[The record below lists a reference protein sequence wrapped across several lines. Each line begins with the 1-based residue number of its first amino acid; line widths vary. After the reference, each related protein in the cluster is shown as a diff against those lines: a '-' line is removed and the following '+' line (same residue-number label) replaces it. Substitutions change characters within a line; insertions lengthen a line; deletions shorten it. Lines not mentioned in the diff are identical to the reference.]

1 MNNRIELLCR
11 GMSDGQTAIVSGKP
25 NIYYYSG
32 FTSDDAILFV
42 SKDKRILVTDSR
54 YSIQAREQSPDFD
67 VWDISE
73 GLEKIFK
80 KVGSRE
86 YIYEEEMLSAGRFKR
101 YESCAENA
109 KLSFGSEI
117 INEPRKIKDEC
128 EVKRIREAERL
139 GDAAFSYILNFMK
152 TGMTE
157 KEVAFEI
164 EFFMR
169 RNGASGLSFETI
181 VASGVRS
188 SMPHGTATDKVIQNG
203 DFVTMDFGC
212 VLDGYCSDMTRTV
225 VMGKCSDRQREIYSV
240 VLKAQKAA
248 LEAVKSG
255 KKCSDTDAVARE
267 IIKTAG
273 YGANFGHSLGHSV
286 GIEIHEKP
294 TLSPNSGEFLTDGNV
309 VTIEPGI
316 YIDGFGGVRIE
327 DLVLVKGEKCDNF
340 TNSDKELLII

>member
-32 FTSDDAILFV
+32 FTSDDAILFI

-80 KVGSRE
+80 EVGSRE

-109 KLSFGSEI
+109 KLSFGSAI

-128 EVKRIREAERL
+128 EVKRIREAEKL
-139 GDAAFSYILNFMK
+139 GDAAFSHILNFMK

-225 VMGKCSDRQREIYSV
+225 VMGNCSDRQREIYSV

-255 KKCSDTDAVARE
+255 KKCSDTDAVARD

-294 TLSPNSGEFLTDGNV
+294 TLSPGSGEFLTDGNI